1 MSAGEVAA
9 AVPAGPADAATGW
22 REASGAALRAWPGLW
37 RAGMAAAV
45 AYRAEF
51 LIWMLTTNMSLV
63 MLALWAAVARAGP
76 VAGYTGADF
85 TAYYLSSLLV
95 RLLTGCWVVW
105 EMTYEI
111 RNGTLALRLLR
122 PLHPLIA
129 YAAENLAALPLRA
142 LVATP
147 VVVLLL
153 WTSRGKLSHDPVSWA
168 LLLPALLGAWLLTF
182 LVMAFIGTLALF
194 VESALGVF
202 QLWLALSS
210 VLSGYLIPLDLFP
223 AAVRPIAAWLPF
235 RFTLSLPV
243 ELALGRHGHLESLRL
258 LGAQWAWVAL
268 FLVAT
273 VAFFRAGLRRF
284 GAFGG

>member
-1 MSAGEVAA
+1 MSA
-9 AVPAGPADAATGW
+9 ADAIPAAGIDLETSW
-22 REASGAALRAWPGLW
+22 AESLGAGVRAWPGLW
-37 RAGMAAAV
+37 RAGLAAAV

-51 LIWMLTTNMSLV
+51 LIWMLSTNMSLV

-76 VAGYTGADF
+76 VQGYTSADF
-85 TAYYLSSLLV
+85 SAYYLSSLLV

-105 EMTYEI
+105 EMNFEI

-129 YAAENLAALPLRA
+129 YAAENIAALPLRA

-147 VVVLLL
+147 VIVLLF
-153 WTSRGKLSHDPVSWA
+153 WTSHAQLSHDPVNW
-168 LLLPALLGAWLLTF
+168 LLFPVALLGAWLLTF
-182 LVMAFIGTLALF
+182 LVMAFIGTLALYI
-194 VESALGVF
+194 ESAIGVF
-202 QLWLALSS
+202 QFWLALSS

-223 AAVRPIAAWLPF
+223 PALRPIAALLPF

-243 ELALGRHGHLESLRL
+243 EFLLGRHDHLESLRL
-258 LGAQWAWVAL
+258 LGLQWVWVAL
-268 FLVAT
+268 FLFLT